1 MKIILYKYYREIII
15 NLRMQNLI
23 FYPTYH
29 KDQYIINDVEKFM
42 TDNSTIQYE
51 LFSYNKNNI
60 VKQNN
65 LYACTIE
72 PPQLSV
78 VLNFIKEYTMS
89 NPDKQFN
96 IYLFSDG
103 YSDNHEEIDISDYI
117 TNNINKFNYIVNKNK
132 FIMGRL
138 DFNTN
143 WLSNSKF
150 IYN

>member
-1 MKIILYKYYREIII
+1 MH
-15 NLRMQNLI
+15 NLI

-51 LFSYNKNNI
+51 LFSYNKNR
-60 VKQNN
+60 VTPQTN
-65 LYACTIE
+65 LYNCTIE

-78 VLNFIKEYTMS
+78 VLNFIREYTTNNANM
-89 NPDKQFN
+89 QFN
-96 IYLFSDG
+96 IYLFNDG
-103 YSDNHEEIDISDYI
+103 YSDHHEDINISDYI
-117 TNNINKFNYIVNKNK
+117 TQNIIQFNYIVNKNK
-132 FIMGRL
+132 YIMGRL

-143 WLSNSKF
+143 WLSNPKF